1 MILYPAIDMRGGRVV
16 RLREGDPNRQT
27 VYSDDPFA
35 TAQRWIDAGT
45 SWLHVVN
52 LDGAFAVATDNGAI
66 LSRIA
71 ALGAKVQFGGGLRSE
86 ADLELAMSRGASRLV
101 LGTVAVQNPEL
112 VRTAVARY
120 GADAVC
126 VALDARDGF
135 VTTHGWQEKTSI
147 HIHDLGRDMAS
158 MGVKHCLFTDVSLD
172 GGLQGVNRNGTI
184 ELAKAT
190 GLSVIA
196 SGGVNSLD
204 DLRALHESGV
214 VAGAVIGMALYEGR
228 IELSEALKLFGG
240 EVC

>member
-1 MILYPAIDMRGGRVV
+1 MILYPAIDIRGGRVV

-27 VYSDDPFA
+27 VYSNDPVA

-52 LDGAFAVATDNGAI
+52 LDGAFAVATDNGTI
-66 LSRIA
+66 LSKIA
-71 ALGAKVQFGGGLRSE
+71 ALGAEVQFGGGLRSE
-86 ADLELAMSRGASRLV
+86 ADLELAISRGASRLV

-112 VRTAVARY
+112 VRTAIARY
-120 GADAVC
+120 GAESVC

-135 VTTHGWQEKTSI
+135 VTTHGWQEKTSV
-147 HIHDLGRDMAS
+147 HIHDLGGVMAG

-228 IELSEALKLFGG
+228 IELSEALNLIGG
-240 EVC
+240 